1 MYAPVERR
9 TWTVRDYYRMAET
22 GILGPD
28 ERVELLNGEVV
39 RMTPVGSRHAAAVSR
54 LQDWLQRRLPE
65 GMQLRVQQPVRLGEH
80 SEPEPDLA
88 VVRARDDFY
97 AHAHPTGPDVL
108 LVVEV
113 AETSITYDKGVKR
126 DAYARV
132 GIPELWVVDLGHDRV
147 VTYLEPS
154 DGEYRRTQ
162 THGTGASWHSPA
174 LGMDVRVRDVLGA
187 TA

>member
-22 GILGPD
+22 GILSPD

-65 GMQLRVQQPVRLGEH
+65 GMQLRVQQPVRLSER

-97 AHAHPTGPDVL
+97 AGAHPGGPDVL

-113 AETSITYDKGVKR
+113 AETSLTYDTGVKR
-126 DAYARV
+126 DAYAREA
-132 GIPELWVVDLGHDRV
+132 IPELWVVDLGRGKV
-147 VTYLEPS
+147 LAYAEPR
-154 DGEYRRTQ
+154 DGQYTRAE
-162 THGTGASWHSPA
+162 THGPDGVWHSAA
-174 LGMDVRVRDVLGA
+174 LGMEVAARHVLGPA
-187 TA
+187 R